1 MSDSSASSRG
11 AVASRQP
18 VAADAMFVDLP
29 SRQTVT
35 LTSLAAS
42 AWRRRFAFLS
52 AACVTFAVAAAI
64 IVSLK
69 PRYESEALLIVD
81 PRQTNITNVQSIQD
95 APATLSDLNFVRS
108 QMQILTSDQLA
119 RRVVEDMKLQDD
131 PAFAQPPSSLAAL
144 INPLLRLVGRPVR
157 RIRSRK
163 PSSNT
168 NRGWALSATA
178 SPSSSGC
185 RSAPGIRHSRSASW
199 TATSRYS
206 RPARSSING
215 RSLPLLNRGLRAS
228 CSPCRRSCW
237 PRRLISRRFC
247 RKAS

>member
-1 MSDSSASSRG
+1 
-11 AVASRQP
+11 
-18 VAADAMFVDLP
+18 MFVDLP
-29 SRQTVT
+29 AQQGVT

-131 PAFAQPPSSLAAL
+131 PAFAQPPSTLATL
-144 INPLLRLVGRPVR
+144 INPLLRM
-157 RIRSRK
+157 I
-163 PSSNT
+163 
-168 NRGWALSATA
+168 
-178 SPSSSGC
+178 
-185 RSAPGIRHSRSASW
+185 
-199 TATSRYS
+199 
-206 RPARSSING
+206 G
-215 RSLPLLNRGLRAS
+215 RSIPTPDPSAHPIEEAVEQYKSRISAYSDGKSFIVGVSFSAGDPAFAQRVLDRHLALFQAGQIVDKRKVITAAESWFAS
-228 CSPCRRSCW
+228 ELQS
-237 PRRLISRRFC
+237 L
-247 RKAS
+247 